1 MRSTKTC
8 ARISRFG
15 LSAAGWRNASAELQ
29 RMPLRC
35 VSWKRETPSGSST
48 FRSSMCAYPASTAAS
63 SSASMNGDMERLSDT
78 ERGPPTPWN
87 SSGPRSLSSD
97 RLKYGQHLVV
107 RPARAALL
115 GPAVEVGA
123 VTAEVDHRV
132 DRARA
137 SDDPAAREVQTPPT
151 EARLFLAEEV
161 PVEVGLEHE
170 REHRRD
176 VQLRCGVRPSRLQQ
190 EDRDVRVLA
199 QAAGEHAARGP
210 GSDDHVVSHGR
221 ALLRSRLR
229 PGA

>member
-8 ARISRFG
+8 VRTSRFG
-15 LSAAGWRNASAELQ
+15 LSATGWRNASAELQ

-48 FRSSMCAYPASTAAS
+48 FRSSMCVYPASTAAS
-63 SSASMNGDMERLSDT
+63 SSRLD
-78 ERGPPTPWN
+78 ERGHGAAVGHRERA
-87 SSGPRSLSSD
+87 SDAVELVRAALVVLGPLEVR
-97 RLKYGQHLVV
+97 QHLVV

-123 VTAEVDHRV
+123 VAAEVDHRV

-137 SDDPAAREVQTPPT
+137 PDHPAAREVQAPPA
-151 EARLFLAEEV
+151 EARLLLAEEV
-161 PVEVGLEHE
+161 PVEVRLEDE

-190 EDRDVRVLA
+190 ED
-199 QAAGEHAARGP
+199 ARRPGP
-210 GSDDHVVSHGR
+210 RSGGR
-221 ALLRSRLR
+221 RARSPRSRIR
-229 PGA
+229 RSRSQPRSSSPP

>member
-8 ARISRFG
+8 VRTSRFG
-15 LSAAGWRNASAELQ
+15 LSATGWRNASAELQ
-29 RMPLRC
+29 RMPFRC

-87 SSGPRSLSSD
+87 SSGATLVVLGPLEVRE
-97 RLKYGQHLVV
+97 HLVV

-137 SDDPAAREVQTPPT
+137 ADHAAAREVQAPAA
-151 EARLFLAEEV
+151 EAGLLLAEEI
-161 PVEVGLEHE
+161 PVEVGLEDE

-190 EDRDVRVLA
+190 EHRDVRVLA
-199 QAAGEHAARGP
+199 QAAGEHAARSP